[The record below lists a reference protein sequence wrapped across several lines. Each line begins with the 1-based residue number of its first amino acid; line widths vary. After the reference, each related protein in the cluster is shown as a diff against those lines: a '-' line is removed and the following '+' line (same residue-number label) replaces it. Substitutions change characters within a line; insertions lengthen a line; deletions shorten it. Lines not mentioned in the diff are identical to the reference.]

1 MEIEVKSI
9 DDIKPY
15 ENNPRNNDDAVDAV
29 ANSIKEFGWQQPI
42 VVDIGGV
49 IIAGHTRYKAAQ
61 KLGLKTVPV
70 VVAKDLSEEQVKAYR
85 LADNKSGELA
95 TWDDELL
102 EDELVGIDDID
113 MAGFGFD
120 DSDKEINDEADVDSI
135 DLSDNVE
142 EKFELKVECQD
153 EKSLEDLYD
162 RLQKEGYT
170 CNIL

>member
-1 MEIEVKSI
+1 MQVVAKSI

-15 ENNPRNNDDAVDAV
+15 ENNPRNNGDAVDAV

-113 MAGFGFD
+113 MADFGFD
-120 DSDKEINDEADVDSI
+120 DSDKEINDEADVDSL